1 MSKSTL
7 DQSAWIEL
15 FKTKLGDRIP
25 TAFKDSDEWRNNPR
39 QVIFFNPV
47 NHSSMRLTRAGFKYL
62 KQYSD
67 ITGYSFDL
75 PDKIR
80 PKVLLQLERHLRYPY
95 FIINLTKI
103 MVFDEQTA
111 IMLQLHNNDLE
122 TYLSNLEQH
131 Q

>member
-1 MSKSTL
+1 
-7 DQSAWIEL
+7 
-15 FKTKLGDRIP
+15 
-25 TAFKDSDEWRNNPR
+25 
-39 QVIFFNPV
+39 
-47 NHSSMRLTRAGFKYL
+47 MRLTRAGFKYL

-75 PDKIR
+75 PDKIT
-80 PKVLLQLERHLRYPY
+80 PKVLLQLERNLRYPY